1 MSRKVLLHAG
11 VWLVFLSL
19 LTVEIYW
26 NAERF
31 PVFAASAL
39 VLNILLFYLNYLVLV
54 PRFLLQ
60 KKTKTYILSMLL
72 ALVMVLGFRELAF
85 VDVPPPHLKR
95 PEDLPGPEPPFF
107 NGFKYLFPLLI
118 SLSFIVIGTA
128 IKVYEEWNRSLV
140 EEKEIEAF
148 KTRTELHYLKNQLS
162 PHFLFNS
169 LNSIYSLINAKSE
182 EASEAVIMLSELMR
196 YMLYQADSEF
206 VALADEL
213 AYTQNYVRLQRL
225 RIANNE
231 NVTLNIHGAVTH
243 QKIRPLLLISFIEN
257 AFKYG
262 TDYKG
267 NTEVRIVITVRE
279 NTLEFECRNLIGA
292 RKRDQYNSGIGLK
305 NTTDRLKLLYAEKHL
320 LNVFEEDSK
329 FVVHL
334 KLNLD

>member
-72 ALVMVLGFRELAF
+72 ALVMGVGFRELAF

-267 NTEVRIVITVRE
+267 NTEVRIIITVKE

>member
-267 NTEVRIVITVRE
+267 NTEVRIIITVKE

-292 RKRDQYNSGIGLK
+292 RKRDQHNSGIGLK

>member
-54 PRFLLQ
+54 PRFLLK

-95 PEDLPGPEPPFF
+95 PDDLPGAKPPFF
-107 NGFKYLFPLLI
+107 DGFKYLFPLLI

-148 KTRTELHYLKNQLS
+148 KNRTELHYLKNQLS

-213 AYTQNYVRLQRL
+213 GYTQNYVRLQRL

-267 NTEVRIVITVRE
+267 NTEVRIVITVKE
-279 NTLEFECRNLIGA
+279 NTLEFECRNLIGT
-292 RKRDQYNSGIGLK
+292 RKRDQHNSGVGLK

>member
-1 MSRKVLLHAG
+1 
-11 VWLVFLSL
+11 
-19 LTVEIYW
+19 
-26 NAERF
+26 
-31 PVFAASAL
+31 
-39 VLNILLFYLNYLVLV
+39 
-54 PRFLLQ
+54 
-60 KKTKTYILSMLL
+60 MLL

-267 NTEVRIVITVRE
+267 NTEVRIIITVKE

>member
-31 PVFAASAL
+31 PVFAALAL

-54 PRFLLQ
+54 PRFLLK

-267 NTEVRIVITVRE
+267 NTEVRIVITVKE

-292 RKRDQYNSGIGLK
+292 RKRDQHNSGIGLE